1 MTWNRSASLGVLIAA
16 LLTATTAVA
25 QDRAPANTLMDIRR
39 QFSACL
45 EGTPIET
52 GSVITITFAMKR
64 DGSLL
69 GKPRVSYSH
78 LSGDAGARRRFIE
91 DVQHA
96 LNSCLPIEVTPAL
109 GGAIAGRIFYVTFE
123 GEEPQQPL

>member
-1 MTWNRSASLGVLIAA
+1 MSNRYASLGVLSAA
-16 LLTATTAVA
+16 LLTATAALA

-39 QFSACL
+39 QFSTCL
-45 EGTPIET
+45 EGTPMET

-69 GKPRVSYSH
+69 GKPRISYSH
-78 LSGDAGARRRFIE
+78 LSGDAGSRRRFVE

-96 LNSCLPIEVTPAL
+96 LNSCLPLEITPAL
-109 GGAIAGRIFYVTFE
+109 GGAIAGRIFSVTFE
-123 GEEPQQPL
+123 GEEPQRRL